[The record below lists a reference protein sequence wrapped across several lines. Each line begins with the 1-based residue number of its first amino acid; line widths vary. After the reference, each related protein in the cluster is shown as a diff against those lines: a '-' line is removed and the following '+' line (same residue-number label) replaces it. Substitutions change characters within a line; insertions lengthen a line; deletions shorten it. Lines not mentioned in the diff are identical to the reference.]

1 MAEKALYG
9 LKTIKIG
16 EVVNETTMPQDN
28 ALTAFKTYRD
38 SFEMTEE
45 EGSLSEEFCDQ
56 SDEPIVVF
64 QEKGKRDIKVS
75 TYDYTAEFIKSV
87 KGGTVLSGE
96 WKEGDNTAIFKALQI
111 EADTG
116 HLIKCPK
123 TQVFARLNLKLKKK
137 EVALLEITFKPLAKI
152 SIKQPA

>member
-38 SFEMTEE
+38 TFEMTEE
-45 EGSLSEEFCDQ
+45 EGSITEELCDQ
-56 SDEPIVVF
+56 SDDPIIVF
-64 QEKGKRDIKVS
+64 QEKGKREIKVS
-75 TYDYTAEFIKSV
+75 TYDYTADFIKSL
-87 KGGTVLSGE
+87 KGGTVVNNE
-96 WKEGDNTAIFKALQI
+96 WKEGGNTPIFKALQI

-123 TQVFARLNLKLKKK
+123 VQVFTRLNIKLKKK
-137 EVALLEITFKPLAKI
+137 ELALLEITFKPLAKV
-152 SIKQPA
+152 SIKQPE

>member
-16 EVVNETTMPQDN
+16 DVVNETTMPADN
-28 ALTAFKTYRD
+28 ALIAFKTLRD

-45 EGSLSEEFCDQ
+45 QGSLTEELCDQ

-64 QEKGKRDIKVS
+64 QEKPKKDIKVS
-75 TYDYTAEFIKSV
+75 TYDYTPEFLKRV
-87 KGGTVLSGE
+87 KGGTVVDGE
-96 WKEGDNTAIFKALQI
+96 WKEGDNTPIFSPLQI
-111 EADTG
+111 ETDTG